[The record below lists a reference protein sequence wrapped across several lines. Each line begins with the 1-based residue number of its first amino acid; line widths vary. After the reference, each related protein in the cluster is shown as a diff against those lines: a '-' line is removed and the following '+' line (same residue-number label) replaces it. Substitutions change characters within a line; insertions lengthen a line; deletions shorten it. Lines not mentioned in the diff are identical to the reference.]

1 MSIIYALIAKNEDQV
16 LCEFTEYK
24 GNFEQISRAIL
35 RKIKKNSNGSLV
47 YDDSYNFTYINLDQL
62 TYLCMSDVKYPNEFA
77 YKFLE
82 EIKTKFLSKF
92 TTKQVEDALAYSLN
106 ADFKDTI
113 SERMDY
119 YNNEAEKSTETIQK
133 LKDSIIDTKGVLLNS
148 QELLGQRGEKVN
160 LIVQKADLLRMETN
174 SYLEN
179 AQKLKK
185 YVMWRK
191 IKIWSIIIATCIII
205 ALVLFFI
212 FK

>member
-1 MSIIYALIAKNEDQV
+1 
-16 LCEFTEYK
+16 
-24 GNFEQISRAIL
+24 
-35 RKIKKNSNGSLV
+35 
-47 YDDSYNFTYINLDQL
+47 
-62 TYLCMSDVKYPNEFA
+62 
-77 YKFLE
+77 
-82 EIKTKFLSKF
+82 
-92 TTKQVEDALAYSLN
+92 
-106 ADFKDTI
+106 
-113 SERMDY
+113 MDY

>member
-1 MSIIYALIAKNEDQV
+1 
-16 LCEFTEYK
+16 
-24 GNFEQISRAIL
+24 
-35 RKIKKNSNGSLV
+35 
-47 YDDSYNFTYINLDQL
+47 
-62 TYLCMSDVKYPNEFA
+62 MSDVKYPNEFA

-191 IKIWSIIIATCIII
+191 IKIWSIIIAICIII